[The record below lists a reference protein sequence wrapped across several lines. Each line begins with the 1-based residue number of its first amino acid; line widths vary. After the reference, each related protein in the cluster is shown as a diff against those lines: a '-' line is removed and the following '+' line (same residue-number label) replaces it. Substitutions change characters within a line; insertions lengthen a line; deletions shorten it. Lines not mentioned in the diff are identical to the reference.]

1 MKNNDDMIVIENN
14 AYANG
19 RWTKKTNSI
28 AELYN
33 LEITIWWEEKDLRC
47 IDVVEK
53 GRSKID

>member
-1 MKNNDDMIVIENN
+1 MKINDDMIVIENN
-14 AYANG
+14 AHVNG
-19 RWTKKTNSI
+19 RRTKKTNSI